1 VDARDD
7 DQNTALHYAAA
18 SGSKSSVRILLQA
31 GAAVTAQQAQGL
43 TALHWA
49 AHKGHVDALSLLLD
63 HMAPLNASAEEGAT
77 PLHLAANRG
86 HLAAVRILLERGCK
100 RKVFAVWDG
109 VEGTAAEMAR
119 AKNHARVAR
128 AIQSWESSSS

>member
-1 VDARDD
+1 
-7 DQNTALHYAAA
+7 
-18 SGSKSSVRILLQA
+18 
-31 GAAVTAQQAQGL
+31 
-43 TALHWA
+43 
-49 AHKGHVDALSLLLD
+49 
-63 HMAPLNASAEEGAT
+63 M
-77 PLHLAANRG
+77 AANRG

-128 AIQSWESSSS
+128 TIQSWSTS